1 MECKVENCGRN
12 HFSTGFCRTHHRW
25 WKLGKSLDERP
36 RVFKYDDELTC
47 SVDGCLSAAKVNLM
61 CNMHDSRYRSGTRL
75 DYEPSHRFI
84 NVHGYAVLRPGHPK
98 NPYSRQTY
106 EHRIVMEELLG
117 RTLFPGENVHHK
129 NGVRDDNR
137 VENLELWS
145 TSQPPGQR
153 VKDKVA
159 WAKEILSLYEEK
171 FSV

>member
-1 MECKVENCGRN
+1 
-12 HFSTGFCRTHHRW
+12 
-25 WKLGKSLDERP
+25 
-36 RVFKYDDELTC
+36 
-47 SVDGCLSAAKVNLM
+47 
-61 CNMHDSRYRSGTRL
+61 
-75 DYEPSHRFI
+75 
-84 NVHGYAVLRPGHPK
+84 
-98 NPYSRQTY
+98 
-106 EHRIVMEELLG
+106 MEELLG